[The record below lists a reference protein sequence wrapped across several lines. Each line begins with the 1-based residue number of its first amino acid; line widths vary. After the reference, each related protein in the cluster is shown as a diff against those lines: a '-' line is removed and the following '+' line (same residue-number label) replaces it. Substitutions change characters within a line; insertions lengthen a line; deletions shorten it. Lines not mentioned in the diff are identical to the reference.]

1 MRLRRIPVLLAAPIA
16 RDHHRTA
23 RRNAAVAALEAQR
36 RRSER
41 DDVEAFLR
49 VLPQEQRRA
58 GS

>member
-1 MRLRRIPVLLAAPIA
+1 MRLRRIPALLATPIA
-16 RDHHRTA
+16 RDSHRTA
-23 RRNAAVAALEAQR
+23 RRNAALAALEAR
-36 RRSER
+36 RRRTER